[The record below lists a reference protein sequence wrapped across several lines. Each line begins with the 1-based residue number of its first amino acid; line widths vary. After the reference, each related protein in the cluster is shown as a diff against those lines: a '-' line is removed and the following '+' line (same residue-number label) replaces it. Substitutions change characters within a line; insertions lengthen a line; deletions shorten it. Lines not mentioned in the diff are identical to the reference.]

1 MKKAIA
7 SITTPIFN
15 AVLKKLKPEDQA
27 AEITRLF
34 RRTFKDE
41 QDQIV
46 LRFILDDLCYFT
58 QPENQEDVARRNYA
72 TELLHERLGITD
84 TIAVTS
90 ALMNTVAKE

>member
-1 MKKAIA
+1 MKKAGP
-7 SITTPIFN
+7 SITTPIFT

-34 RRTFKDE
+34 RRTFNDP

-46 LRFILDDLCYFT
+46 LRYILDDLCYFT
-58 QPENQEDVARRNYA
+58 QPEGPEDVARRNYA